1 MLSTAAHNTGGARS
15 ACNDPCPSIAPQS
28 TALWWHEPARQITY
42 LLEAAARY
50 SSLHSAGR
58 TPGAAAV
65 LQITTSDTAHNAYM
79 AMGSAANSA
88 LQSAPSNSIA
98 PCNQIKPRTAYAA
111 SLCCSLCCKHLTPN
125 LSSTAARS
133 GTGRT
138 IMPNFRATAPGA
150 ALSSTT
156 APQHVQGLQWEPTQP
171 RMCRQRFHERKTPP
185 KQVQCEQPTL
195 ITHRPST

>member
-1 MLSTAAHNTGGARS
+1 MLSTAAHNTGSARS

-28 TALWWHEPARQITY
+28 TALWWHEPARQITH

-65 LQITTSDTAHNAYM
+65 LQITTSDTPHNAYM

-111 SLCCSLCCKHLTPN
+111 SLCCSVCCKPMLQPMLQALNTQLEQHCSTQWHRQNHHAKLQGHSTR
-125 LSSTAARS
+125 SSVEQHH
-133 GTGRT
+133 
-138 IMPNFRATAPGA
+138 
-150 ALSSTT
+150 STT
-156 APQHVQGLQWEPTQP
+156 ARTRLAVGAHSAAYVQATIP
-171 RMCRQRFHERKTPP
+171 
-185 KQVQCEQPTL
+185 
-195 ITHRPST
+195 